1 MKKIG
6 LISDT
11 HGLFD
16 DALREFLANVD
27 EVWHAGDFGSVE
39 NYEAIA
45 AYKPLRAV
53 YGNVDGGQMR
63 YRLDSSLDF
72 RCEEQRVLMT
82 HVGGYPGHYDKR
94 IVECI
99 GMVRP
104 NIFVAGH
111 SHILRVMYD
120 RKFDMLYLN
129 PGAAGIY
136 GFHKVRSA
144 LRFEI
149 DGSEVRSMELGEWPK
164 RSFND

>member
-1 MKKIG
+1 
-6 LISDT
+6 
-11 HGLFD
+11 
-16 DALREFLANVD
+16 
-27 EVWHAGDFGSVE
+27 
-39 NYEAIA
+39 
-45 AYKPLRAV
+45 
-53 YGNVDGGQMR
+53 
-63 YRLDSSLDF
+63 
-72 RCEEQRVLMT
+72 MT